1 MRGVED
7 AWRDLAGLLAD
18 VGETAGQQLEF
29 VRAVGDDLQDTL
41 VALANAAGGRIVVGV
56 TDALPRR
63 LVGSRS
69 EQEVRDRVAVL
80 AAATHPP
87 VPVRTDVH
95 RVGRAHVAVV
105 TVGALASGFAQTAD
119 GRLLLRRGRTDR
131 VLLGADL
138 VTFVTE
144 ATRQPVE
151 DEVVTSATTA
161 DLDLPTV
168 LELLRRRRGGPVAA
182 HEVGP
187 LLAEQGLVVSRR
199 PTLACLLVL
208 GQQPQRF
215 QRRLGVVVT
224 RFAGPRG
231 SVEVRETREFLG
243 RLPDAVEGATRMLA
257 DVAPGYPR
265 AAVAELLLN
274 AVRHRDY
281 ARSGEPVVV
290 RLHTDALEVSSPGA
304 LPVAVDPAT
313 PGGSQHD
320 RNRRLAG
327 LLRDLGLTAGPE
339 GGLARARAA
348 LADVLLQPPVLE
360 QRGTSVVARL
370 SAASA
375 AGVGE
380 RAWLAGLCDVPD
392 GMPARLAL
400 LLARR
405 DGDVTNESLRTAADT
420 SSTDS
425 RRVLRL
431 LVASGLLEVV
441 ADRRPARYALAAR
454 LRAESPPL
462 P

>member
-1 MRGVED
+1 MITVEH
-7 AWRDLAGLLAD
+7 AWDDLAALLAD
-18 VGETAGQQLEF
+18 VGDHEGQQLEF

-41 VALANAAGGRIVVGV
+41 VAMANASGGRVVVGV
-56 TDALPRR
+56 TDSLPRR
-63 LVGSRS
+63 LVGSRDG
-69 EQEVRDRVAVL
+69 QDVRERVAAL

-105 TVGALASGFAQTAD
+105 TVSALTGFAQTDD
-119 GRLLLRRGRTDR
+119 GRLLLRTGRADR

-144 ATRQPVE
+144 ASGQPVE
-151 DEVVTSATTA
+151 DTVVTSATTA

-168 LELLRRRRGGPVAA
+168 LELLRRRRGGPVEAS
-182 HEVGP
+182 EVGP

-215 QRRLGVVVT
+215 HRRLGVVVT

-231 SVEVRETREFLG
+231 SVEVRESREFLG
-243 RLPDAVEGATRMLA
+243 RLPDAVEGATRLLA
-257 DVAPGYPR
+257 DLAPGYPA
-265 AAVAELLLN
+265 AAVRELLLN

-281 ARSGEPVVV
+281 ARPGEPVVV
-290 RLHTDALEVSSPGA
+290 RLHTDALEVESPGP
-304 LPVAVDPAT
+304 LPVAVDLAS

-327 LLRDLGLTAGPE
+327 LLRDLGLTAGA
-339 GGLARARAA
+339 GSGLVRARAA

-375 AGVGE
+375 ADVEE
-380 RAWLAGLCDVPD
+380 RAWLARLTDVPD
-392 GMPARLAL
+392 GVPARLAL
-400 LLARR
+400 VLARR
-405 DGDVTNESLRTAADT
+405 DGEVTNESLRTATDT

-441 ADRRPARYALAAR
+441 AERRPTRYALAPG
-454 LRAESPPL
+454 LREDSAPL